1 MRLRWCPS
9 FGNEVTD
16 LARARLL
23 EQYSQT
29 LVSAGAQV
37 EQADPW
43 GSDIDG
49 ICQASQEPFVLMAMS
64 SDKPDTDDAVDSAHD
79 LAVALSGSEVD
90 YWSWMNFCVPYNFT
104 GQPSIV
110 LPIGQTPDGLPIVV
124 QIIGRRWDDLRLLAI
139 AAALEP
145 FASEGIAP
153 PMTWC
158 R

>member
-1 MRLRWCPS
+1 M
-9 FGNEVTD
+9 
-16 LARARLL
+16 
-23 EQYSQT
+23 
-29 LVSAGAQV
+29 
-37 EQADPW
+37 
-43 GSDIDG
+43 
-49 ICQASQEPFVLMAMS
+49 LMAMS

-79 LAVALSGSEVD
+79 LAVALSGRDEAITRSEDFLSGCDAFLAPVAPGPAFRHQSTRGDTLPVDHREVD

-110 LPIGQTPDGLPIVV
+110 LPIGQTPDGLPVGV